1 MTERKSNFELLRIIC
16 MLFIVSGHLIAVHE
30 SEKGFSS
37 TDWLID
43 MSTRGFFSVAVN
55 TFIIISGYWSI
66 KLRAKRLIQLEFQTL
81 FYSLSIFLIMLI
93 GGNHS
98 LNPVKDLKYFLPF
111 TCNLYWFVSNYMVLC
126 LLAPLLNHFAQN
138 ISALRFR
145 QLLTYSFL
153 LLYIWPTFCFL
164 INAEQFI
171 GDAGYGIINFSYLY
185 LLGRYLR
192 MHYKICHSVSFYF
205 SAYIISGVLLAIT
218 QLGLSYVLGFEFT
231 SFDSYNSV
239 FIITG
244 AVMLFLTF
252 ARMEFSSRVINWLAA
267 PCLSVYL
274 VHSHPLI
281 FNMLGKTFRQFHL
294 HGINYFIALVV
305 LPVVIYLA
313 CIMIE
318 RIRLLFLKDVEQSI
332 SQNIS
337 DALRMLVKYNMQK

>member
-16 MLFIVSGHLIAVHE
+16 MLFIVGGHLIAVHS

-37 TDWLID
+37 SDWLID
-43 MSTRGFFSVAVN
+43 MSTRGFFSVAVD

-66 KLRAKRLIQLEFQTL
+66 KLRAERLIRLELQTL
-81 FYSLSIFLIMLI
+81 FYSMSILLVLLAI
-93 GGNHS
+93 GNYS
-98 LNPVKDLKYFLPF
+98 LNPIKDLKYFLPF

-138 ISALRFR
+138 ISTIRFR

-153 LLYIWPTFCFL
+153 FLYIWPTFCFL

-205 SAYIISGVLLAIT
+205 SAYMISGVLLAIT

-231 SFDSYNSV
+231 SFYSYNSV
-239 FIITG
+239 FIIAG

-274 VHSHPLI
+274 IHSHPLI
-281 FNMLGKTFRQFHL
+281 FNMLGETFRQFHL

-337 DALRMLVKYNMQK
+337 DALRMLVSYNMLK